1 MKKLLSALSI
11 LAVAG
16 VLVAANQLTLD
27 NFNVDDSGN
36 VTATSITADVSADS
50 VSASTVTLSGQIP
63 VVFSVA
69 VDTTSVSPTA
79 AGQVILGNDYNLY
92 VSSGVGGSWYKIGGK

>member
-11 LAVAG
+11 LAVVG

-36 VTATSITADVSADS
+36 VTATSISADVSADS

-79 AGQVILGNDYNLY
+79 AGQVILGDDYNLY
-92 VSSGVGGSWYKIGGK
+92 VSSCAGGSWYKIGGK